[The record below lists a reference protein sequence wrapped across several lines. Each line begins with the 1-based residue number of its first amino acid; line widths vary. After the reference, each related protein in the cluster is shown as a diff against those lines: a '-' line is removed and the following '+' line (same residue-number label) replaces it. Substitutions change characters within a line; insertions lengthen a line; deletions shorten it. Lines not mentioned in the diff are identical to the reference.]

1 MKSASEVAMT
11 TVSDPNLIYAFAVKV
26 ADRLIGQCMQD
37 LDQVTEE
44 LGDELSIPLELRRSS
59 EFSATIDDLC
69 FCCDGCGWW
78 CSTEELNN
86 EGPEDLCDDCNE

>member
-1 MKSASEVAMT
+1 MKSASGANMT
-11 TVSDPNLIYAFAVKV
+11 TMSDPNQTYEFAVKV
-26 ADRLIGQCMQD
+26 ADRLVGQCMQD

-44 LGDELSIPLELRRSS
+44 LNIPLEIRRSS
-59 EFSATIDDLC
+59 EFTATIDDLC